1 MFAAA
6 VVSTVLV
13 FLKFRSFPWKS
24 LLKAVVA
31 VAVMFVA
38 ASFFEAQDLLSLVVK
53 YLAMIAIYLFVL
65 FALREI
71 KKNGF
76 EVLKNAFA

>member
-1 MFAAA
+1 
-6 VVSTVLV
+6 
-13 FLKFRSFPWKS
+13 
-24 LLKAVVA
+24 
-31 VAVMFVA
+31 MFVA

-71 KKNGF
+71 KKNDF